1 MVKCEEEESGMSDKN
16 LYSKRKWCV
25 IQAKIDQAYNVRLA
39 IRLFQ
44 YLYTEYLSVF

>member
-25 IQAKIDQAYNVRLA
+25 IQENPGLLLDA
-39 IRLFQ
+39 IV
-44 YLYTEYLSVF
+44 SVTQGYYSIRKSTY

>member
-25 IQAKIDQAYNVRLA
+25 IQAKIPYGKPAKNEVKKM
-39 IRLFQ
+39 
-44 YLYTEYLSVF
+44 